1 MKSQSYRI
9 GHRSFSNF
17 LFTSINF
24 SIDLIIGKT
33 TEQMTGHRPVLRGPI
48 ISFVILD
55 LFTSSDTRTRGSL

>member
-9 GHRSFSNF
+9 SHRSFFNF

-24 SIDLIIGKT
+24 SIDLIIGET
-33 TEQMTGHRPVLRGPI
+33 TEQMTGHRGLI

-55 LFTSSDTRTRGSL
+55 LFTSSDTRTSGSL